1 MKRIFLIKGLVIL
14 GLNLIMISSCQK
26 SVQDISDR
34 SNFSL
39 CDLLDN
45 DSLVTLKGT
54 INITTKGTIVFENI
68 DNRFEWQRKIHLI
81 PCSVYLKDYIFSYY
95 DSYLYLKNFDE
106 KLWVSVEGRYL
117 TPDTL
122 ESPQQFLF
130 HWIAIID
137 EQEAITDSSQ
147 ALRQNSI

>member
-1 MKRIFLIKGLVIL
+1 M
-14 GLNLIMISSCQK
+14 
-26 SVQDISDR
+26 SDY
-34 SNFSL
+34 L
-39 CDLLDN
+39 
-45 DSLVTLKGT
+45 
-54 INITTKGTIVFENI
+54 
-68 DNRFEWQRKIHLI
+68 
-81 PCSVYLKDYIFSYY
+81 LKDYIFSYY
-95 DSYLYLKNFDE
+95 DSYLYLKNSDE

-147 ALRQNSI
+147 ALRQNTIEQMDGITENKNE